1 MACRSFGFSTRLFS
15 AHTSLTVRCEEQN
28 KVINNRSQITRIR
41 HRTVLAV
48 QPETS
53 IWQALHSVW
62 EQQRQH
68 MSVISDV

>member
-28 KVINNRSQITRIR
+28 KVINNRR
-41 HRTVLAV
+41 L
-48 QPETS
+48 PELDTGQCLQS
-53 IWQALHSVW
+53 SLRPAFDKLYRAFESCGS
-62 EQQRQH
+62 